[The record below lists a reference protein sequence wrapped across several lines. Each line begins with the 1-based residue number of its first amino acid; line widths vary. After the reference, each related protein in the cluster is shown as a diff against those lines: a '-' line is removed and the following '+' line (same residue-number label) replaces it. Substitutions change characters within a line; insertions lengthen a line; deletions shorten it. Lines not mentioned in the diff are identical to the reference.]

1 MKMFRYIALLSAI
14 VLCGCVGGEDI
25 DTTNG
30 RNPLAVRL
38 WADVGYSPNIDYGPR
53 SATRGD
59 SSSTSGIIDAATDV
73 SINIGMVRVDEEE
86 TAYYPGFINRLGAQ
100 GIIKATMKE
109 PNPSNSYIR
118 DIDFNDGYM
127 QFYREA
133 DRKVRFTAWT
143 PWVDGDEGKSAGYDF
158 TETDAETTVKIP
170 ITGDSDIMYA
180 NAITGTKNEG
190 FDVMQFD
197 HALCIYRIYVYSMTD
212 NEGAT
217 ASEWGELNELA
228 IEDLPASCL
237 LTLPTIEKPDS
248 VRVAY
253 QGKSDINISDPSNNI
268 YYAPGNIPAGLANR
282 RLVAKCIAAPPADGM
297 LHIKLGTSLAE
308 VEHRVSIARNFRAGH
323 AYDVVLRFSNHGFIN
338 ADVSVDMWHDGG
350 DINQEVD
357 VDMFFNLSNYESANS
372 YIVNSANYG
381 YCFDGTIKGNGEGA
395 VARANNATINP
406 GYIDILWDDTPEITV
421 NGVQRK
427 AVELVSHELTLGR
440 VLFQVHGNQF
450 VNDQGK
456 VNKDDKTLTTKGNVI
471 IAAYDNETNKKI
483 LWTWHIW
490 ITDRVKEQGYPS
502 GYIVQD
508 RNLGATSSE
517 SDDENGTM
525 NGLYYQWGR
534 PTPLR
539 TSDPASAKASTSQ
552 AASVDEAIE
561 NYNVLYGSGK
571 SDWLAESND
580 GLWGYKDAHTDLKK
594 TMYDP
599 CPPGYQVA
607 DTRVWQNITS
617 YQTSYDQTKGV
628 NLSIATNNVWYP
640 VQGYLKANRTEMGA
654 NQVHI
659 WSGFLDENNNPYDLQ
674 YTKSNTA
681 SASASGTQRSDALPV
696 RCVSKHSARI
706 VTNLSGSQTANCYMV
721 HRAGYYKFKANVRGN
736 GFSSMIN
743 SAGNTMDLT
752 DGMEANIKPYR
763 IDFLWWQGDFE
774 TVKSDNNNEND
785 DDIDLIPMELMNGG
799 KLDEDGYVT
808 FYVPEFRKGNV
819 GLVAYDADGE
829 SKEILWTWH
838 IWFTDKPADKKT
850 GSYTSMDRFLGA
862 TTVPTITNTNNNKS
876 VRFDNDKQRLAT
888 YGFYYQWGRKDPFF
902 GPPSVNAGSETVS
915 NNKPRCSRYWVKD
928 KSGNWDSYTNFYE
941 ESCNATEA
949 IPESAKHPL
958 RFIKSSTDGT
968 NSTDA
973 AGSHYTASWVTEA
986 WHIADVTRAGALWG
1000 YGVVGDGLGQ
1010 SQSKTIHDPCPPGY
1024 QTMDYKVWIYE
1035 TDPTVTNLDYFNDG
1049 YVASTQSGYNYGSGE
1064 GNYDTQRQGIVF
1076 GKTDFDN
1083 AWYPFVGRRNG
1094 TTGGYLNVGS
1104 EGWTGTATPYKRL
1117 VRTYTYNSTR
1127 AEQSYRYGSS
1137 TAMPVRCQKQ

>member
-1 MKMFRYIALLSAI
+1 MFRYIALLSAV

-25 DTTNG
+25 DTTGG
-30 RNPLAVRL
+30 RSPMAVRL

-73 SINIGMVRVDEEE
+73 SINIGMVRVDQEE
-86 TAYYPGFINRLGAQ
+86 TAYYPGFIKRSNAQ
-100 GIIKATMKE
+100 GVIKATMKE
-109 PNPSNSYIR
+109 PDPSNSYIR

-127 QFYREA
+127 QFYRDA
-133 DRKVRFTAWT
+133 DSKVRFTAWT
-143 PWVDGDEGKSAGYDF
+143 PWVDGAEGESAGYAF
-158 TETDAETTVKIP
+158 TETNTETTVTIP

-212 NEGAT
+212 DEGAT

-253 QGKSDINISDPSNNI
+253 QGNRNINISDPSNNI
-268 YYAPGNIPAGLANR
+268 FYAPGNIPAGLANR

-406 GYIDILWDDTPEITV
+406 GYIDILWDDTPKITV
-421 NGVQRK
+421 NGVERK

-440 VLFQVHGNQF
+440 VLFQVHGNQST
-450 VNDQGK
+450 NDQGK
-456 VNKDDKTLTTKGNVI
+456 VNKDDKTLTTEGNVI

-490 ITDRVKEQGYPS
+490 LTDRVKEQGYPS

-508 RNLGATSSE
+508 RNLGATSS
-517 SDDENGTM
+517 DGTNGTM

-539 TSDPASAKASTSQ
+539 TSATASTSQ
-552 AASVDEAIE
+552 ATSVDEAIE

-571 SDWLAESND
+571 SDWLAEAND

-599 CPPGYQVA
+599 CPPGYQAA
-607 DTRVWQNITS
+607 DTRVWQNITN
-617 YQTSYDQTKGV
+617 YQKSWNTGNGTKGV
-628 NLSIATNNVWYP
+628 NLSIASNDVWYP
-640 VQGYLKANRTEMGA
+640 VQGYLKANGTVVNAVGA

-659 WSGFLDENNNPYDLQ
+659 WSGFLDENRNPYDLQ
-674 YTKSNTA
+674 YTASYTA

-736 GFSSMIN
+736 GYATMIQTG
-743 SAGNTMDLT
+743 GNAETLDLT
-752 DGMEANIKPYR
+752 DGMDVNIKPYR

-774 TVKSDNNNEND
+774 AGTNNSWQN
-785 DDIDLIPMELMNGG
+785 IPMEIMNEG
-799 KLDEDGYVT
+799 KLDDKGYAT

-819 GLVAYDADGE
+819 GLVAYDVDG
-829 SKEILWTWH
+829 EILWTWH
-838 IWFTDKPADKKT
+838 IWFTDKPVDKKT
-850 GSYTSMDRFLGA
+850 GDYDLMDRFLGA
-862 TTVPTITNTNNNKS
+862 TYAPTISNTATTITLSNEQ
-876 VRFDNDKQRLAT
+876 VFAT

-902 GPPSVNAGSETVS
+902 GPPAHNSDNENT
-915 NNKPRCSRYWVKD
+915 
-928 KSGNWDSYTNFYE
+928 
-941 ESCNATEA
+941 
-949 IPESAKHPL
+949 
-958 RFIKSSTDGT
+958 SST
-968 NSTDA
+968 NSTNCSTYWIKDYNGNWSSRSNFA
-973 AGSHYTASWVTEA
+973 VQTQVRIPISVQNPLVFYKSTSEKDNGSSWVDPS
-986 WHIADVTRAGALWG
+986 WCDGKRNIAMWG
-1000 YGVVGDGLGQ
+1000 YGVAGYGEGQ
-1010 SQSKTIHDPCPPGY
+1010 ATSKTIHDPCPPGY
-1024 QTMDYKVWIYE
+1024 KTLFYTAWHYNGNGYTSNADGGTTLNNNSSERRFNNNGLVFNK
-1035 TDPTVTNLDYFNDG
+1035 TNTNNEYTF
-1049 YVASTQSGYNYGSGE
+1049 E
-1064 GNYDTQRQGIVF
+1064 R
-1076 GKTDFDN
+1076 
-1083 AWYPFVGRRNG
+1083 AWYPFAGRRIG
-1094 TTGGYLNVGS
+1094 TSGKYTDVNKTGYTS
-1104 EGWTGTATPYKRL
+1104 TGTPYGEINT
-1117 VRTYTYNSTR
+1117 RTYQYS
-1127 AEQSYRYGSS
+1127 QSEIRQNKNKYGAS
-1137 TAMPVRCQKQ
+1137 TAMPVRCQKE